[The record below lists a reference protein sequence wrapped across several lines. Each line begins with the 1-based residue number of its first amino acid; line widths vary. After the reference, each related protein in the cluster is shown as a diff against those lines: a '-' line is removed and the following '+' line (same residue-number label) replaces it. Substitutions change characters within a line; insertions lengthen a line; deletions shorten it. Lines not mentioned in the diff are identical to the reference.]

1 MSAEEE
7 EAQAQ
12 STVSNAEAVVVAGSG
27 IACRD
32 RGQGSGGRRV
42 CVRWMETEPWWQ
54 HLVALQVIKD
64 VRWFENEFDW
74 L

>member
-7 EAQAQ
+7 EAQ

-42 CVRWMETEPWWQ
+42 CVR
-54 HLVALQVIKD
+54 
-64 VRWFENEFDW
+64 
-74 L
+74 

>member
-1 MSAEEE
+1 MRWEDCGWNETFRLLVLATKAGASPVSSEEE

-32 RGQGSGGRRV
+32 RGQGGGWRRV
-42 CVRWMETEPWWQ
+42 CER
-54 HLVALQVIKD
+54 
-64 VRWFENEFDW
+64 
-74 L
+74 